1 MEEISINDPDIENYG
16 EDELVLLF
24 NTYCN
29 QIKTLDSMSNENKL
43 YLYKYYKQSTIGN
56 INIEEPGGWFNFE
69 AKEKY
74 KAWKSVE
81 DTSKNVSLKK
91 YINKVRDLLNT

>member
-1 MEEISINDPDIENYG
+1 MTTCNKNLDELSIEELQKLFERQSEEIKSIE
-16 EDELVLLF
+16 
-24 NTYCN
+24 
-29 QIKTLDSMSNENKL
+29 SMSNDDKL

-81 DTSKNVSLKK
+81 DTSQNVSLKK